1 MTVWCSRSR
10 LTKLR
15 LGQALGH
22 GFGGLVVLRLL
33 VLLRGE
39 VGGAPAGAEGES
51 ARRQLDQRVY
61 VGVVGVV
68 DLRRVEGL
76 TDLAV
81 LCEAGGVRT
90 CRARRCT
97 VWRRGRCRSRV
108 RVGTSCRSWATGH
121 TREWSWRRRVRVWR
135 GSGRPCWPR
144 RWLPC
149 PM

>member
-81 LCEAGGVRT
+81 LCEAGGCVLVEPGVVPFGVGGVVVVECEWVLLAVRGP
-90 CRARRCT
+90 RAI
-97 VWRRGRCRSRV
+97 
-108 RVGTSCRSWATGH
+108 
-121 TREWSWRRRVRVWR
+121 R
-135 GSGRPCWPR
+135 GSGHGGAGFGFGGVRGALVGQDDGFLAP
-144 RWLPC
+144 
-149 PM
+149 